1 MPTVNKPAMLVD
13 QSLCVGCEA
22 CTAVCKQ
29 IYNLSKGVFRTKI
42 NSREDGSFPQTA
54 MLYNKK
60 ACMHCKEAACVMACP
75 TRACH
80 KNELGLTVIDH
91 RLCIECNY
99 CVANCP
105 FGAISFD
112 RGRNLIEKCS
122 LCTTRVAADL
132 EPLCSEVCTSRI
144 IKYGERDDMLEIARK
159 RVRELRDQG
168 HQDANIYGENEL
180 GGLRLLYVLQDSPDK
195 YGLPVNPQIS
205 LGLQIWR
212 YVPLGPAVLIAAG
225 VVLGANYLYSRKI
238 QGKVEEAK
246 KAAGQ
251 E

>member
-1 MPTVNKPAMLVD
+1 MPTVNNPAMLVD

-29 IYNLSKGVFRTKI
+29 IYNTSKGVFRTKI
-42 NSREDGSFPQTA
+42 NSQETGEFADST

-60 ACMHCKEAACVMACP
+60 ACMHCREAACVMACP

-80 KNELGLTVIDH
+80 KNDQGLTVFDH

-99 CVANCP
+99 CAANCP

-112 RGRNLIEKCS
+112 RGRNHMEKCS
-122 LCTTRVAADL
+122 LCATRLAEGM
-132 EPLCSEVCTSRI
+132 EPFCSEVCTSRI
-144 IKYGERDDMLEIARK
+144 IKYGEREDMLDLARN
-159 RVRELRDQG
+159 RVQELRELG
-168 HQDANIYGENEL
+168 HQEAQVYGETEV
-180 GGLRLLYVLQDSPDK
+180 GGLRVLYVLQDSPDK
-195 YGLPVNPQIS
+195 YGLPVDPQIS

-212 YVPLGPAVLIAAG
+212 SVPLGPAVLIAG
-225 VVLGANYLYSRKI
+225 GFILGANYLYSKMV
-238 QGKVEEAK
+238 QGKLEAAK
-246 KAAGQ
+246 KSAGK